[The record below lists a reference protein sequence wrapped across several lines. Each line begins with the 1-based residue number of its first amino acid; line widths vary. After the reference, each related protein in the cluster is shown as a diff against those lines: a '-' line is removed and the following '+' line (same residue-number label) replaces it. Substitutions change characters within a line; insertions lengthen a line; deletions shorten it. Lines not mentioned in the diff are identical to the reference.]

1 MAKVLLVLPIFDATS
16 YKLPNVAQKQFW
28 GTVGIAKPRVYVFLK
43 SQANIWKISFHG
55 TSVTVWYL

>member
-1 MAKVLLVLPIFDATS
+1 MAKVLLVLPIFYATS

-43 SQANIWKISFHG
+43 SQANI
-55 TSVTVWYL
+55 